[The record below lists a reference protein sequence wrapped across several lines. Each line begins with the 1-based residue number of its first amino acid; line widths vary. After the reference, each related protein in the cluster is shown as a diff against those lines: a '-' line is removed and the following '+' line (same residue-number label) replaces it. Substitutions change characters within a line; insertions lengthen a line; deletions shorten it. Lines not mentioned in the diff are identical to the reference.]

1 METGRASKTAF
12 RVAMR
17 RAIHQVLDPPCVLV
31 DPVAVPL
38 LGLSFT
44 FDREREM
51 SPIALAFRAFMAARS
66 RYAEDRLADAV
77 ASGVTQYAV
86 LGAGLDTFAYRNP
99 FPNLRVFEV
108 DFPATQ
114 EWKRALL
121 TEAAIPLPD
130 SLTFVPLDFEHKTL
144 AAGMAEAGF
153 DLGAS
158 AFFGWLGVVPY
169 LTRDAFRA
177 TLQAIAQ
184 LPAGSGACFDYALSP
199 ESMSPLRRRAFET
212 LAARVAAAG
221 EPFHLFFTPDELEAE
236 LRSAGFHKIGFAD
249 SDDLNSLYFD
259 NRSDGLKLPPEG
271 LGMMASAWV

>member
-1 METGRASKTAF
+1 VET
-12 RVAMR
+12 
-17 RAIHQVLDPPCVLV
+17 L
-31 DPVAVPL
+31 
-38 LGLSFT
+38 
-44 FDREREM
+44 
-51 SPIALAFRAFMAARS
+51 
-66 RYAEDRLADAV
+66 
-77 ASGVTQYAV
+77 ASGRSCNPC
-86 LGAGLDTFAYRNP
+86 AG
-99 FPNLRVFEV
+99 
-108 DFPATQ
+108 
-114 EWKRALL
+114 
-121 TEAAIPLPD
+121 

-144 AAGMAEAGF
+144 AAGLAESGF

-236 LRSAGFHKIGFAD
+236 LRSAGFHTIGFAD